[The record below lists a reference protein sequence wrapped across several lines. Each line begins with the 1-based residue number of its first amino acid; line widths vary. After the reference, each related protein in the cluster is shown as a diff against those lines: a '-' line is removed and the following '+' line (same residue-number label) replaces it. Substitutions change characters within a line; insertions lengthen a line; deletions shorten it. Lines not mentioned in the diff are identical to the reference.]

1 MDGRYLFI
9 SQRSIAEVFVSMQCP
24 LLSTAGWIPL
34 RVTAGPD
41 GPLSQ
46 NRTVARASF
55 LTIVGGAVLAILLS
69 GCSTFDQA
77 VGTYQTDLGRAPA
90 QQQLESAVRTHLS
103 SFGFQVRTQ
112 NPNNVE
118 TEWRTRSASGTVSG
132 DGVQRVRDRAR
143 VQYRQRARSYYT
155 ASMRVEFEAFRNGRW
170 SPFPVP
176 EDVADEYE
184 KIQERIQSELQ
195 NYMTQN

>member
-9 SQRSIAEVFVSMQCP
+9 SQCSIAEVFVSMQCP
-24 LLSTAGWIPL
+24 LLSKAGWIPL

-41 GPLSQ
+41 GPLSR
-46 NRTVARASF
+46 NRTVVGAS
-55 LTIVGGAVLAILLS
+55 VRRVVAGAMLAILLG

-118 TEWRTRSASGTVSG
+118 TEWRTRSVSGDLIG
-132 DGVQRVRDRAR
+132 DGVQRVRDRAT

-170 SPFPVP
+170 SPSPVP
-176 EDVADEYE
+176 DDVADEYE
-184 KIQERIQSELQ
+184 KIQDRIRSELQ

>member
-1 MDGRYLFI
+1 
-9 SQRSIAEVFVSMQCP
+9 MQCP
-24 LLSTAGWIPL
+24 LLANAQWISF
-34 RVTAGPD
+34 RFTVGPD
-41 GPLSQ
+41 DPLSRG
-46 NRTVARASF
+46 RTALEASF
-55 LTIVGGAVLAILLS
+55 LTIVGGAVLVLLLG

-112 NPNNVE
+112 NPNNAE
-118 TEWRTRSASGTVSG
+118 TEWRTRSVTENLIG
-132 DGVQRVRDRAR
+132 DGVQRVRDRAT

-176 EDVADEYE
+176 EDVANEYE